1 MVRTCVGNG
10 PASFKET
17 TMDLFLLSLFVMVSV
32 LDLELLED
40 DEDCTKSFFGGGK
53 LPCP

>member
-1 MVRTCVGNG
+1 
-10 PASFKET
+10 
-17 TMDLFLLSLFVMVSV
+17 MDLFLLSLFVMVSV